1 VLQFLSIEG
10 DKRSIVISGIVGLPG
25 SLLDHNP
32 FGVTPASADLRV
44 DIILPIATRRKT
56 AFSIL
61 EVTPPDMAWKR
72 TPSSLFQLCEE
83 IVGFFRR
90 GCKPRRIVGLRREKN
105 RGAGGQSIRDEVGS
119 CDANRWNK

>member
-1 VLQFLSIEG
+1 M
-10 DKRSIVISGIVGLPG
+10 ISGIVRFPG
-25 SLLDHNP
+25 PLLDHNP
-32 FGVTPASADLRV
+32 LGITTAAADLRI

-61 EVTPPDMAWKR
+61 EVTPPDIAWKW

-105 RGAGGQSIRDEVGS
+105 RGAGGRSVGDEVGS
-119 CDANRWNK
+119 CGADRWNK

>member
-1 VLQFLSIEG
+1 MLQFLSIEG
-10 DKRSIVISGIVGLPG
+10 DKRSVVISGIVGFPG
-25 SLLDHNP
+25 PLLDHNP
-32 FGVTPASADLRV
+32 LGITPAPADLRI

-61 EVTPPDMAWKR
+61 EVTSPDIAWKW

-105 RGAGGQSIRDEVGS
+105 RGAGGRSVGDEVWS
-119 CDANRWNK
+119 CGTDRWNK